1 MSLLPNL
8 DLNNEVKDALVNA
21 LSNILSVLFLK
32 SNLIRRTLSLLLF
45 YIIQKFSNLSNFGRK

>member
-8 DLNNEVKDALVNA
+8 DLNNEVKDALVNP
-21 LSNILSVLFLK
+21 LCNILSILFLK
-32 SNLIRRTLSLLLF
+32 PNLIRRKLSLLLF